1 MSLGICMKGMNAIY
15 NKSALDFFF
24 EFIPQIIFLLCLFG
38 FMDLLIILKWL
49 TNWSGREHEAPSV
62 ITQMINVA
70 LKGGEINGSPLVG
83 DADFQVFLS
92 NTLMITCLVC
102 VPLMLYVK
110 PIYLNKKH
118 QIEQLHL

>member
-1 MSLGICMKGMNAIY
+1 MKGMNAIY

-83 DADFQVFLS
+83 GADF
-92 NTLMITCLVC
+92 
-102 VPLMLYVK
+102 
-110 PIYLNKKH
+110 
-118 QIEQLHL
+118 